1 MEDLQAANAAS
12 VDQAAMTAR
21 VYADAER
28 AFGGQATAV
37 VLERCARDAV
47 ADLWVEGIR
56 ITTYVPVLA
65 LRHVRD
71 MLGRGE
77 PPPVDVQVQV
87 EVQKATDAPQAVYAG
102 AAIAADRGLTDFDIL
117 TDRDTLTPD

>member
-1 MEDLQAANAAS
+1 VAVEDLQTASAAS

-28 AFGGQATAV
+28 VFGGQAPAV
-37 VLERCARDAV
+37 VLERCAHDAV

-56 ITTYVPVLA
+56 ITSFVPVLA

-71 MLGRGE
+71 MLRSTQ
-77 PPPVDVQVQV
+77 PPAVDIQVQT
-87 EVQKATDAPQAVYAG
+87 ETDAPQAVYAG
-102 AAIAADRGLTDFDIL
+102 ATTAAGRGLTDVDVL

>member
-1 MEDLQAANAAS
+1 MDDLRAANAAS
-12 VDQAAMTAR
+12 VDQVAMTAR

-56 ITTYVPVLA
+56 ITSFVPVLA

-71 MLGRGE
+71 MLGRDQ
-77 PPPVDVQVQV
+77 PPAV
-87 EVQKATDAPQAVYAG
+87 EAAPHRSRAVYA
-102 AAIAADRGLTDFDIL
+102 AAAVASDRGLTDLDVL

>member
-1 MEDLQAANAAS
+1 MDDLLAPNAAS
-12 VDQAAMTAR
+12 IDQVAMTAR

-56 ITTYVPVLA
+56 ITSFVPVLA

-71 MLGRGE
+71 MLGNAK
-77 PPPVDVQVQV
+77 PPAVAV
-87 EVQKATDAPQAVYAG
+87 ETATVAPHAVYAG
-102 AAIAADRGLTDFDIL
+102 ATVATERGLTDFDVL